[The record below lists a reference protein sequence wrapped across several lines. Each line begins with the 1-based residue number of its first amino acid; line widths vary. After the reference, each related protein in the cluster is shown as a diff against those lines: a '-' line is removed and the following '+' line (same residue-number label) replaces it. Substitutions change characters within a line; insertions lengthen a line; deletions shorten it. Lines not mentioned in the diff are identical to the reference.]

1 MMRKYHKPRI
11 VHKAAYVFNKTLG
24 EYEYTACGKTTQ
36 SSSMLKTPDVDK
48 VSCKEC
54 LERMKEKTL

>member
-1 MMRKYHKPRI
+1 MMRKYHKPRM

-24 EYEYTACGKTTQ
+24 EYELTVCGKTAQ
-36 SSSMLKTPDVDK
+36 SSSMIKTPDDEK
-48 VSCKEC
+48 VTCKEC